1 VNAGDAPAAEE
12 RRMLTS
18 WPPDT
23 LRADVFKVSHH
34 GSKTSSDVG
43 WLQALAPHLAIIS
56 AGAANRYGHP
66 HPIALARLD
75 SAGVDEVWRTDQDG
89 TACVSVDSEGRW
101 RLEEI

>member
-1 VNAGDAPAAEE
+1 
-12 RRMLTS
+12 
-18 WPPDT
+18 
-23 LRADVFKVSHH
+23 VSHH